1 MKDFV
6 AQQENFVKR
15 LIDVLKTKFTKEL
28 EFDYQMI
35 IKTNDLCRPALIV
48 REPKK
53 EVGKTIYLE
62 EAMKKHM
69 VEGVDIDDLAE
80 DIVSFYETKSEFEE
94 LTALYLIEQMKN
106 FEYLLDGHITL
117 KLINRS
123 MNERFLQGKAYLEF
137 LDLAI
142 VFCMTL
148 RDSDSGIG
156 VIVIPKEFTRFWN
169 ISLREAFKKVLNVLE
184 RNYPITRT
192 TLFEFMLR
200 QIKNHSDEL
209 EEMHIHDF
217 DVSKEMYIQTNQL
230 NLNGSTTM
238 LYRNNLAE
246 FCEEKGIDEVYIIPS
261 SIHEIIL
268 IPKFEEADE
277 KYFKSIIR
285 EVNDTLLASDE
296 ILSNNLYIYN
306 KNTDEITICND

>member
-106 FEYLLDGHITL
+106 NFI
-117 KLINRS
+117 
-123 MNERFLQGKAYLEF
+123 
-137 LDLAI
+137 
-142 VFCMTL
+142 
-148 RDSDSGIG
+148 
-156 VIVIPKEFTRFWN
+156 
-169 ISLREAFKKVLNVLE
+169 KV
-184 RNYPITRT
+184 
-192 TLFEFMLR
+192 M
-200 QIKNHSDEL
+200 D
-209 EEMHIHDF
+209 
-217 DVSKEMYIQTNQL
+217 YI
-230 NLNGSTTM
+230 
-238 LYRNNLAE
+238 A
-246 FCEEKGIDEVYIIPS
+246 
-261 SIHEIIL
+261 
-268 IPKFEEADE
+268 
-277 KYFKSIIR
+277 
-285 EVNDTLLASDE
+285 
-296 ILSNNLYIYN
+296 
-306 KNTDEITICND
+306 